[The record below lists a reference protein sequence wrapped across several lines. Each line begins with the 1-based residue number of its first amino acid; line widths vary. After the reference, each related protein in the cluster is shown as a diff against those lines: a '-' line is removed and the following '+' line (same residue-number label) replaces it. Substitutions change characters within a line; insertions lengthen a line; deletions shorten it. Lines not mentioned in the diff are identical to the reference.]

1 MQYSHI
7 VRWFPLL
14 VLLFFTACSP
24 VLPSENH
31 AENQEPEFSS
41 PLLARVTSPKIKID
55 KNDIPQVDRTKAVV
69 PAEEIFFDTFRS
81 YDRIVPLNKADEAL
95 ILRLR
100 DAIPPIYN
108 PDFVTHDNAGF
119 LSGQDLVLGYAQDD
133 IAVAYP
139 IKILNWH
146 EIVSHEVDGIPILA
160 TY

>member
-1 MQYSHI
+1 MDVQSTFKRLI
-7 VRWFPLL
+7 FVIST
-14 VLLFFTACSP
+14 FFLTACSSA
-24 VLPSENH
+24 LPPDS
-31 AENQEPEFSS
+31 PDIEFSS
-41 PLLARVTSPKIKID
+41 PLISRVTSPRIEINKS
-55 KNDIPQVDRTKAVV
+55 DIPQVDRTKAVV
-69 PAEEIFFDTFRS
+69 PAEEIYFDTFRS
-81 YDRIVPLNKADEAL
+81 YDRVVPLSKADESL

-108 PDFVTHDNAGF
+108 PSFVTHDNAGF
-119 LSGQDLVLGYAQDD
+119 LSGQDLILGYAQDD